1 MDFNLHKYF
10 INQCY
15 KLMDYKLNN
24 YKLHTLTNLTYNFNI
39 LMSNDMRQNLSFMKL
54 SQSNLY
60 VIVSIT
66 IMFQES
72 SKHPSKINY

>member
-1 MDFNLHKYF
+1 
-10 INQCY
+10 
-15 KLMDYKLNN
+15 MDYKLNN

-39 LMSNDMRQNLSFMKL
+39 LMSNDMRHNLSFMKL

-72 SKHPSKINY
+72 

>member
-1 MDFNLHKYF
+1 
-10 INQCY
+10 
-15 KLMDYKLNN
+15 MDYKLNN

-39 LMSNDMRQNLSFMKL
+39 LMSNDMRHNLSFMKL
-54 SQSNLY
+54 SQSIY

-72 SKHPSKINY
+72 SKHLSKVNY